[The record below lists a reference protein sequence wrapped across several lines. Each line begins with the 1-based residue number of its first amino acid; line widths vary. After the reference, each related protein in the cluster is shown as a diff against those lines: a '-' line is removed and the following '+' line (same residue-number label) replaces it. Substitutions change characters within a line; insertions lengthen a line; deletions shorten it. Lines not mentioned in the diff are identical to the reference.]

1 MKTIEVWTPVFAAPA
16 ASIETALPKRTTPTQ
31 ADSQEFA
38 GVETI
43 DLEEFG
49 IPSPVL
55 PSSTTRFGKTLFGMR
70 SHNVS
75 VSVLS
80 DNLKNVL
87 TNFQQLVNDVPKPAS
102 GYFIDEIEINLG
114 VNGSGGIA
122 LIGKMEVGME
132 AGIKVRIKRET
143 K

>member
-1 MKTIEVWTPVFAAPA
+1 MKTIEIWAPVLAAPA
-16 ASIETALPKRTTPTQ
+16 VSIETALPEKAKPEQ
-31 ADSQEFA
+31 AV

-43 DLEEFG
+43 EINLEDLA
-49 IPSPVL
+49 IP
-55 PSSTTRFGKTLFGMR
+55 RAGKARPLKNLFTMR
-70 SHNVS
+70 PYDVNMT
-75 VSVLS
+75 VLS
-80 DNLKNVL
+80 DNLKEVL

-102 GYFIDEIEINLG
+102 GYFIDEIEINFG

-132 AGIKVRIKRET
+132 AAIKVKIKREN